1 MCELCE
7 LTESIRGS
15 EELVDVGTCWTANVR
30 QAAGRPAIVLQV
42 REHRA
47 SLESLLPAEAAE
59 MGTAIQTVAAAIAR
73 APGVERVY
81 AQSFNEARG
90 QHVHVHLVPR
100 FHGER
105 NLGPDAAADVVP
117 PAEFDIHAVLREL
130 REPAETTAPELQP
143 TRPAGS
149 RHSATPVSAG
159 ADLVAAADAAAQAA
173 ATLRT
178 HLDQLITDLSET
190 LKGVEGQREIEVSQ
204 ARSAVR
210 QARDLTDRFRKL
222 YGGLPES
229 VAELKADAASVDVAT
244 KRLRTYR
251 HDFERVFAHQG
262 AIDWHL
268 SVVDKLVDVFAT
280 GLQPDT
286 RAWRHLQ
293 ENGPEHL
300 NAARSSLRD
309 LSDRSVEVLRALG
322 YEADRVELAKL

>member
-15 EELVDVGTCWTANVR
+15 EELVDIGTCWTANVR

-47 SLESLLPAEAAE
+47 GLESLLPAEAAE

-81 AQSFNEARG
+81 AQSFNETPG

-105 NLGPDAAADVVP
+105 DLGPNAAAVVP
-117 PAEFDIHAVLREL
+117 PAEFDIHAVLSEL
-130 REPAETTAPELQP
+130 REPSETTTPELQP
-143 TRPAGS
+143 TRSAGR
-149 RHSATPVSAG
+149 RHSATPVSANP
-159 ADLVAAADAAAQAA
+159 DLVAAADAAVQAA

-190 LKGVEGQREIEVSQ
+190 LKELEGQREIEVTQ
-204 ARSAVR
+204 ARSAVQ

-222 YGGLPES
+222 YGGLPDS
-229 VAELKADAASVDVAT
+229 VATLKAGAASVDVAT

-268 SVVDKLVDVFAT
+268 SVVVKYVDVFAT

-293 ENGPEHL
+293 ENGAEHL
-300 NAARSSLRD
+300 DAARSSLRD
-309 LSDRSVEVLRALG
+309 LSDRSVEALRALG